1 MPKTPAFLSA
11 APEPRSRRAQR
22 NFADAQ
28 RRRYSV
34 VDLSDD
40 EMAKLHV
47 RYMLA
52 GVHRIRCRN
61 ASTAS
66 NSRNTGRAAA
76 LPQHAGYA
84 LEHLAVHYRSHGTDY
99 GRVLAAFELG
109 IMNRILKSG

>member
-1 MPKTPAFLSA
+1 MPKTPASLSA
-11 APEPRSRRAQR
+11 WLKPWPRRAQR

-28 RRRYSV
+28 RRWHSV

-47 RYMLA
+47 RYMVA

-61 ASTAS
+61 AYTAS
-66 NSRNTGRAAA
+66 NSRNHGRAAA

-109 IMNRILKSG
+109 DMNRILKPG